1 MNAHDVFRDQ
11 CEPVINLL
19 YIKLYTPRR
28 DKNGGFPQFEDT
40 KGRNPIPLDLF
51 TVWQSEMKTSLDF

>member
-19 YIKLYTPRR
+19 YIQLYTPRR

-51 TVWQSEMKTSLDF
+51 TV